1 MTAAGLCIHP
11 LLTAQDTTGRSP
23 DSVRVKRADSTSA
36 PRAATD
42 TAKVHAP
49 ADTAKVRAPADTAAP
64 EAEKARPLPQAR
76 ARGNLLEAT
85 VIPWDWDEYTNV
97 IEVALRDEKG
107 REYSLTRNEEY
118 ENVFRLLGKKITF
131 EGRTTRDRDGF
142 YTMTVTS
149 KPQEKGVKEAA
160 DTTSAKVAAALDS
173 TAAAAQISPAG
184 DTLAPAGT
192 AVPAASTGAAQ
203 PQPGTPAQTSSASAA
218 QVPGQANKAPGSQVK
233 AEQAVSVAQQGGG
246 QPQVAGETKPRLKV
260 MPPKPEIPAEIVPAN
275 ADLKMILNLIITE
288 TGEVDPDKI
297 VISGSSG
304 YELVDT
310 LVVLWA
316 RTLQFDPGLKNG
328 KPAPMPLT
336 LPVDLKSN

>member
-1 MTAAGLCIHP
+1 VLRKFFFIIATAGLCIHP
-11 LLTAQDTTGRSP
+11 LLYAQDTTGRSP
-23 DSVRVKRADSTSA
+23 DSVGVKRADSTSA
-36 PRAATD
+36 PRA
-42 TAKVHAP
+42 V

-64 EAEKARPLPQAR
+64 EAEKVRPQVQAR
-76 ARGNLLEAT
+76 TRGNLLEAK

-97 IEVALRDEKG
+97 IEVALRDDKG

-131 EGRTTRDRDGF
+131 EGRAARDRDGF

-149 KPQEKGVKEAA
+149 KPQEKGAKEVA
-160 DTTSAKVAAALDS
+160 DTTSLKAAAALDS

-192 AVPAASTGAAQ
+192 PVATASTGAAQ
-203 PQPGTPAQTSSASAA
+203 PQPGTPAQPSSASAA
-218 QVPGQANKAPGSQVK
+218 QVPAQAKGAPGSQVK
-233 AEQAVSVAQQGGG
+233 SVPASSATQQATV
-246 QPQVAGETKPRLKV
+246 QPQVAGETKPRLKF
-260 MPPKPEIPAEIVPAN
+260 MPPKPEVPAEIVPAN
-275 ADLKMILNLIITE
+275 ADLKMVLDLFITE

-297 VISGSSG
+297 KISGSSG

-316 RTLQFDPGLKNG
+316 RTLQFYPGLKNG